1 MSVRFT
7 PFDIGQ
13 IKAHVYHGL
22 SGAAISRIL
31 RKPGPLKRGEPRTWS
46 EQAVQDAIR
55 KLEEDPNWR
64 GERAEGSGAER
75 KTTKKQ
81 DKALYDCLMENR
93 KKRKVTVGFLRRQ
106 FSWAKNVSDFLLE
119 DRLHEA
125 GLKWLRR
132 RNKSIVTPKYI
143 PERLAYC
150 EAVKHKHQS
159 TLDTWGYTDGT
170 VFYLDRTED
179 ENHHTQRAAMGERV
193 WRQADGRDAMFEECL
208 GPSTYKKA
216 QGAPVR
222 VWGGLGGGT
231 LYIHVLEE
239 GEVMNEELYVELI
252 EEKFE
257 SWFGCCNYLV
267 QDFERCLRA
276 EGSLLA
282 LEQVGLELV
291 EGYPRVSQDFN
302 AIENCWHLL
311 RERLKATLPVGLEG
325 RTAFIARLKKAV
337 QWLNRAQRDTLRR
350 YSTNQKERCRDC
362 ELLEGG
368 RTKW

>member
-1 MSVRFT
+1 MARLT
-7 PFDIGQ
+7 PWEYGQ
-13 IKAHVYHGL
+13 IKAHMYHGL
-22 SGAAISRIL
+22 DGAKISRIL
-31 RKPGPLKRGEPRTWS
+31 LKPDRRNHWS
-46 EQAVQDAIR
+46 ETAIQNAVNKI
-55 KLEEDPNWR
+55 EEDPDFR
-64 GERAEGSGAER
+64 GEREEGSGAPR

-81 DKALYDCLMENR
+81 DRDLYKMVMRE
-93 KKRKVTVGFLRRQ
+93 KGKRKVTIGYLRTQFAWTRGVGD
-106 FSWAKNVSDFLLE
+106 SLLE

-132 RNKSIVTPKYI
+132 RRKTIVEPKYI

-150 EAVKHKHQS
+150 EKVKYMRQA
-159 TLDTWGYTDGT
+159 TLNTWGYTDGT
-170 VFYLDRTED
+170 VFYLDRTVE
-179 ENHHTQRAAMGERV
+179 ENVHTQRAALGGWV
-193 WRQADGRDAMFEECL
+193 WRHTDARDALIQDCL
-208 GPSTYKKA
+208 GPSSYKKG

-222 VWGGLGGGT
+222 VWGGLAGGV
-231 LYIHVLEE
+231 LYIHVLDE

-252 EEKFE
+252 EEKF
-257 SWFGCCNYLV
+257 SVWFSCCNYLV
-267 QDFERCLRA
+267 QDFEKCLRC

-282 LEQVGLELV
+282 LEQEGLELV
-291 EGYPRVSQDFN
+291 EGYPRCSQDFN

-337 QWLNRAQRDTLRR
+337 QWLNRNQRDALRR